1 MICLANSFPIDPPA
15 PIIQTDLPFIPGPNK
30 EFMGLIDFLLR
41 RLSIDIGLNVSIFA
55 LPFFISSIE
64 GI

>member
-30 EFMGLIDFLLR
+30 EFMYKLKGERKFKKYTT
-41 RLSIDIGLNVSIFA
+41 NYK
-55 LPFFISSIE
+55 E
-64 GI
+64 EK